1 MKLGIWSVI
10 LDIKLPV
17 VTSLSIAFMKM
28 LSTID
33 GFWFLITL
41 VGLLIVGCR
50 LLVSIVSVKFL
61 TCLYKGCYHGT
72 FGNLL
77 PYFTSYMRQVNANI
91 IRNDKAYINIVK

>member
-1 MKLGIWSVI
+1 MIFPKHGLIRWISDNKRGLQAV
-10 LDIKLPV
+10 
-17 VTSLSIAFMKM
+17 F
-28 LSTID
+28 
-33 GFWFLITL
+33 GGFLIQL
-41 VGLLIVGCR
+41 CAGVNYIIIYIS
-50 LLVSIVSVKFL
+50 VSVYMYKVKFL